1 MDADLRLN
9 QLVDEHFG
17 RVAAYLLSRTDR
29 DSAAEA
35 LARTLEIVWQR
46 LEDVPSD
53 PLPWLLGV
61 ARRVLSDQWRAQSRR
76 DALMDRLTETEDMRH
91 RAIDNAREERDDA
104 SLDRLVAV
112 HALNGLTDSEREVLL
127 LVAWDGLTGREAS
140 QVLGCTRGAF
150 AVRLFR
156 ARAHLRDQI
165 ATHRVDDLEA
175 ARTPNKGE
183 PQLVEHQVTD
193 ETAQRGKNDKTD

>member
-1 MDADLRLN
+1 MDADLRLK
-9 QLVDEHFG
+9 QVVDEHFG

-35 LARTLEIVWQR
+35 LARTLEVVWQR
-46 LEDVPSD
+46 LEDLPSD

-76 DALMDRLTETEDMRH
+76 DALMVRLTEAEDMRH
-91 RAIDNAREERDDA
+91 RAMVQREERDDA
-104 SLDRLVAV
+104 ALDRLVAV
-112 HALNGLTDSEREVLL
+112 HALSGLTDSEREVLL
-127 LVAWDGLTGREAS
+127 LVAWDGLTAREAS
-140 QVLGCTRGAF
+140 RMLGCTRGAF

-165 ATHRVDDLEA
+165 TAHRVDDLEA
-175 ARTPNKGE
+175 ARTPNQAE
-183 PQLVEHQVTD
+183 PQVVEHQVTD
-193 ETAQRGKNDKTD
+193 EMARKKEQ

>member
-1 MDADLRLN
+1 MDADLRLK

-35 LARTLEIVWQR
+35 LARTLEVVWQR

-61 ARRVLSDQWRAQSRR
+61 ARRVLSDQWRAQNRR
-76 DALMDRLTETEDMRH
+76 DALMLRLTEAEDRRH
-91 RAIDNAREERDDA
+91 RAMIHERGERDDA
-104 SLDRLVAV
+104 TLDRLVAV
-112 HALNGLTDSEREVLL
+112 HALGGLTHSEREVLL
-127 LVAWDGLTGREAS
+127 LVAWDGLTAREAS
-140 QVLGCTRGAF
+140 QVLGCTRSAF

-156 ARAHLRDQI
+156 ARAHLRDEI
-165 ATHRVDDLEA
+165 AAHRVDDLEA
-175 ARTPNKGE
+175 ARSPNQPE

-193 ETAQRGKNDKTD
+193 EIARKKEQ

>member
-1 MDADLRLN
+1 MDADLRLK

-35 LARTLEIVWQR
+35 LARTLEVVWQR
-46 LEDVPSD
+46 LEDIPSD

-61 ARRVLSDQWRAQSRR
+61 ARRVLSDQWRAQGRR
-76 DALMDRLTETEDMRH
+76 DALMVRLIEAEDMRH
-91 RAIDNAREERDDA
+91 RAKGNEREEGVDA
-104 SLDRLVAV
+104 ALDRLVAV
-112 HALNGLTDSEREVLL
+112 HALNGLTESEREALL
-127 LVAWDGLTGREAS
+127 LVAWDGLTAREAS

-165 ATHRVDDLEA
+165 ATHRVGDLEA
-175 ARTPNKGE
+175 ARTPNQAE

-193 ETAQRGKNDKTD
+193 EIARKKEQ

>member
-1 MDADLRLN
+1 MDAELRLK

-35 LARTLEIVWQR
+35 LARTLEVVWQR

-61 ARRVLSDQWRAQSRR
+61 ARRVLSDQRRAQSRR
-76 DALMDRLTETEDMRH
+76 DALMVRLTEAEDMRH
-91 RAIDNAREERDDA
+91 RAMVQGEERDDVA
-104 SLDRLVAV
+104 LDRLVAV
-112 HALNGLTDSEREVLL
+112 HALSGLTDSEREVLL
-127 LVAWDGLTGREAS
+127 LVAWDGLTAREAS
-140 QVLGCTRGAF
+140 RVLGCTRGAF

-165 ATHRVDDLEA
+165 AAHRVDAFEA
-175 ARTPNKGE
+175 ARTPYQGE

-193 ETAQRGKNDKTD
+193 EIARKKEQ

>member
-1 MDADLRLN
+1 MDADLRLK
-9 QLVDEHFG
+9 QVVDEHFG

-35 LARTLEIVWQR
+35 LARTLEVVWQR
-46 LEDVPSD
+46 LEDLPSD

-76 DALMDRLTETEDMRH
+76 DALMVRLTEAENMRH
-91 RAIDNAREERDDA
+91 RAMVQREERDDA
-104 SLDRLVAV
+104 ALDRLVAV
-112 HALNGLTDSEREVLL
+112 HALSGLADSEREVLL
-127 LVAWDGLTGREAS
+127 LVAWDGLTAREAS
-140 QVLGCTRGAF
+140 RVLGCTRGAF

-165 ATHRVDDLEA
+165 AAHRVDDLEA
-175 ARTPNKGE
+175 ARTPNQAE
-183 PQLVEHQVTD
+183 PQVVEHQVTD
-193 ETAQRGKNDKTD
+193 EIARKKEQ

>member
-127 LVAWDGLTGREAS
+127 LVAWMD
-140 QVLGCTRGAF
+140 
-150 AVRLFR
+150 
-156 ARAHLRDQI
+156 
-165 ATHRVDDLEA
+165 
-175 ARTPNKGE
+175 
-183 PQLVEHQVTD
+183 
-193 ETAQRGKNDKTD
+193 

>member
-1 MDADLRLN
+1 MDAELRLN

-35 LARTLEIVWQR
+35 LARTLEVVWQR

-61 ARRVLSDQWRAQSRR
+61 ARRVLSDQRRAQSRR
-76 DALMDRLTETEDMRH
+76 DALMVRLTEAEDMRH
-91 RAIDNAREERDDA
+91 RAMVQGEERDDVA
-104 SLDRLVAV
+104 LDRLVAV
-112 HALNGLTDSEREVLL
+112 HALSGLTDSEREVLL
-127 LVAWDGLTGREAS
+127 LVAWDGLTAREAS
-140 QVLGCTRGAF
+140 RVLGCTRGAF

-165 ATHRVDDLEA
+165 AAHRVDAFEA
-175 ARTPNKGE
+175 ARTPYQGE

-193 ETAQRGKNDKTD
+193 EIARKKEQ

>member
-1 MDADLRLN
+1 MDADLRLK

-35 LARTLEIVWQR
+35 LARTLEVVWQR
-46 LEDVPSD
+46 LEDLPSD

-76 DALMDRLTETEDMRH
+76 DALMVRLTEVEDMRH
-91 RAIDNAREERDDA
+91 RAMVQREERDDA
-104 SLDRLVAV
+104 ALDRLVAV
-112 HALNGLTDSEREVLL
+112 HALSGLTDSEREVLL
-127 LVAWDGLTGREAS
+127 LVAWDGLTAREAS
-140 QVLGCTRGAF
+140 RVLGCTRGAF

-165 ATHRVDDLEA
+165 AAHNVDDLEA
-175 ARTPNKGE
+175 ARTPNQAE
-183 PQLVEHQVTD
+183 PKLVEHQVTD
-193 ETAQRGKNDKTD
+193 EIARKKE